1 MTILNQL
8 YSVCPDCA
16 QPQNTYTS
24 LLLDA
29 MFRCQCS
36 NDALIESSHT
46 GVMVAFFLKP
56 SEAQQLALPGGES
69 VDDLHCTLCFMGD
82 RDDIKDMDRLKQVV
96 SGYAQSASALQ
107 GTTSGIGMFTPSDSS
122 DGLAPIVSL
131 VNISGLQ
138 DFRRALVDALEQEGY
153 QIAKNF
159 DYVPHITRMYSN
171 PSNTIPIN
179 DMDNISLN
187 FDTLWLAIGDDRYA
201 FPLNRSNNNAQQQ
214 SKETGQ
220 EASLQDLAQS
230 KESREAHARDA
241 GSKHSNEAYREDT
254 SRSQGRQWRA
264 VTTEQDALEKQASL
278 LITKFLKSG
287 KISDKSFIVSQ
298 DTQDKLTQDLAQIL
312 QQAHGLGAQHGSAM
326 VGRQNEAASI
336 KSIGTNIAYFLKRAK
351 DIVSGIVTRISNVVS
366 DVVSKG
372 GDASDAKEV
381 VDHMM
386 DYVPDQTSVTAVHD
400 EVEHGVD
407 DVFDEES
414 VEFIEWIC
422 EPNACGVCLDNQSAG
437 AIKRNE
443 AFPSGHKRPI
453 AHFNCRCN
461 IAPSEGQ

>member
-16 QPQNTYTS
+16 QPQNIYTL

-29 MFRCQCS
+29 MLQCQCS
-36 NDALIESSHT
+36 SHALAESSHT

-56 SEAQQLALPGGES
+56 SEAQQLVLPDGEPI
-69 VDDLHCTLCFMGD
+69 DDLHLTLCLVGD
-82 RDDIKDMDRLKQVV
+82 KSDIKDIDRLKQVIG
-96 SGYAQSASALQ
+96 GYAQSASALQ
-107 GTTSGIGMFTPSDSS
+107 GTTSGIGRFTPSDSS
-122 DGLAPIVSL
+122 DGLAPIISL
-131 VNISGLQ
+131 VNVAGLQ
-138 DFRRALVDALEQEGY
+138 DFRGALVDALEQEGY
-153 QIAKNF
+153 QIAKNY
-159 DYVPHITRMYSN
+159 DYVPHITLMYANSSN
-171 PSNTIPIN
+171 AIPIN

-264 VTTEQDALEKQASL
+264 VTTEQDALEKQASV

-287 KISDKSFIVSQ
+287 KISDKDFTVSQ
-298 DTQDKLTQDLAQIL
+298 EAQDKLAQDLALLL
-312 QQAHGLGAQHGSAM
+312 QQAHSLGAQHGSAM
-326 VGRQNEAASI
+326 VGRQNEAVSV
-336 KSIGTNIAYFLKRAK
+336 KSIGANVAYFLKRAK
-351 DIVSGIVTRISNVVS
+351 DIVSGLVTRISNVVS

-407 DVFDEES
+407 DVFDDEA

-437 AIKRNE
+437 PVKRNE
-443 AFPSGHKRPI
+443 AFPSGHFRPT
-453 AHFNCRCN
+453 AHFSCKCN
-461 IAPSEGQ
+461 VVPSERQ